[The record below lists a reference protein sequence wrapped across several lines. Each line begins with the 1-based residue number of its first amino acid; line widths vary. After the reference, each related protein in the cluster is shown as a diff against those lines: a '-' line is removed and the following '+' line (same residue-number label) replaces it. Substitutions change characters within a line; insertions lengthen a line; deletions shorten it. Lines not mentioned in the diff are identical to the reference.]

1 MIAKI
6 KRETILLAGF
16 IFALQYN
23 QVLWAD
29 DVAELHRTN
38 CLACH
43 AKMTGGDGGVLY
55 KRNDRIVNSKTELE
69 QRVAHCAKGAHTNWI
84 KAEISAVA
92 DYLNELI
99 YKFP

>member
-1 MIAKI
+1 MNPSKI
-6 KRETILLAGF
+6 IINFLCV
-16 IFALQYN
+16 IFAASHAAT
-23 QVLWAD
+23 WASD
-29 DVAELHRTN
+29 AAELHRTN

-55 KRNDRIVNSKTELE
+55 KRSDRIVNSKAELE
-69 QRVAHCAKGAHTNWI
+69 QRVAHCAKGAHTNWSNT
-84 KAEISAVA
+84 EMSAVA